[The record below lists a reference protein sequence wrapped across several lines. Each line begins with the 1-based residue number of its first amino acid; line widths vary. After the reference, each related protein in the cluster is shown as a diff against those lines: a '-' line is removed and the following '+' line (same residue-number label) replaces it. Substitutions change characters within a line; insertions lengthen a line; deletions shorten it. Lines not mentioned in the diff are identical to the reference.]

1 MDNEHAAAYG
11 PSCADCGSGGCA
23 DGSGAYPP
31 FCATAALAA
40 EDRAA
45 LLEQYRDEDEPKQ
58 TQEVIVPPAQEPY
71 GPGIVPPEEI

>member
-45 LLEQYRDEDEPKQ
+45 LLEQYRDEEVYRIMAAASDTARLAFDEH
-58 TQEVIVPPAQEPY
+58 
-71 GPGIVPPEEI
+71 